1 MKMKLLS
8 LAGAISIATAVA
20 IPVAEAGTVRA
31 ETSFGAGHPMATIVY
46 PKFDE
51 KIREFT
57 DGKWKLRDSKGSLLK
72 PPEMNKGLKDG
83 VVDVGVLI
91 LPYFAADYPESGLVG
106 ELSVLGSDNRAI
118 SAAVS
123 EYIATCD
130 ECQAEFAKNGQV
142 YFGSDATTPYNFITT
157 KPVRSAAD
165 LKGMRIRSAGSVYT
179 RFITELGGEAVSMPS
194 SQAFEAMNSGVIDGT
209 LGSTPELK
217 ATRLADVAKYVTR
230 VRLSVFNAAA
240 NTNMSQK
247 FWSGLSTEERQKI
260 VHASQYANA
269 YAAQG
274 WINTRTASLD
284 LAKENNIEFIQ
295 PDAAFQ
301 AQVDDF
307 KKNHIAGVAK
317 TLADRGVSNPEPKIA
332 RYTALVEKWHK
343 LVADV
348 KSPDELA
355 ELRWKEIFSKIDLS
369 KYGN

>member
-20 IPVAEAGTVRA
+20 VPAANAGTVKA

-51 KIREFT
+51 KIREYT
-57 DGKWKLRDSKGSLLK
+57 SGKWKLRDSKGSLLK

-142 YFGSDATTPYNFITT
+142 YFGSDATTPYNLITT
-157 KPVRSAAD
+157 KPVRSADD
-165 LKGMRIRSAGSVYT
+165 LKGLRIRSAGSVYT

-194 SQAFEAMNSGVIDGT
+194 SQAFEAMSSGVLDGT
-209 LGSTPELK
+209 LGSTAELK

-247 FWSGLSTEERQKI
+247 FWSGLTTEERQQM

-274 WINTRTASLD
+274 WINTREASLG
-284 LAKENNIEFIQ
+284 LAKDNNIEFIQ
-295 PDAAFQ
+295 PDAKFQ
-301 AQVDDF
+301 AQIDEF
-307 KKNHIAGVAK
+307 KKNHVAGVAK

-343 LVADV
+343 LIQTV
-348 KSPDELA
+348 KTPEELA
-355 ELRWKEIFSKIDLS
+355 ELRYNEIFAKLDMS
-369 KYGN
+369 KYGK